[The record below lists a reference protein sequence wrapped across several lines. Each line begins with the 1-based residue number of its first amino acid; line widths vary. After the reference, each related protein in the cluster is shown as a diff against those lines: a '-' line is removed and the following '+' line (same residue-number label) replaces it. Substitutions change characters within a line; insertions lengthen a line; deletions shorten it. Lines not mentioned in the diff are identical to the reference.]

1 MYDGVAMA
9 ELIPA
14 ELTFLDPLPPQRRRV
29 LVLAAAP
36 AQLLDIAGPA
46 EVLSQASRLHA
57 VERGAHAESSI
68 PPLYDVH
75 LFIAGTGAGIGAGSG
90 GGPNTSAGF
99 LLGSTVTERAL
110 LTGPAFDTLIV
121 AGGEGA
127 RRRAGDPSLQ
137 RTVRHVAA
145 GARRVA
151 GVCTG
156 AFILA
161 AAGLLN
167 GRTVTTHWR
176 WCADLARRHPGLRVD
191 PDPIYVRDGN
201 VWTSAGITAGMDL
214 TLALVEEDHGHAL
227 ALAVARELVLYLRR
241 PGDQK
246 QFSTVLSAQT
256 GPGTRLGGLLAWM
269 AGNLDQ
275 PLPVEALAARACLS
289 PRQFARVFHEETG
302 TTPARLV
309 ERLRVEAARRRLETG
324 RAGLAAVAAACGFQ
338 TEETMRRCFLRQV
351 GASPGE
357 YRNRFRHA
365 GTTPVTKEARP

>member
-1 MYDGVAMA
+1 MYDVAAMA
-9 ELIPA
+9 ELNPA
-14 ELTFLDPLPPQRRRV
+14 ELVPLDPLQPRRRRV

-36 AQLLDIAGPA
+36 VQLLDIAGPA
-46 EVLSQASRLHA
+46 EVLAQANRLHA
-57 VERGAHAESSI
+57 AERNGHAAGSV

-75 LFIAGTGAGIGAGSG
+75 LFIAGIG

-110 LTGPAFDTLIV
+110 LAGPAFDTVIV

-127 RRRAGDPSLQ
+127 RCRAGDPSLQ

-161 AAGLLN
+161 AAGLLD

-176 WCADLARRHPGLRVD
+176 WCADLARLHPRLRVD
-191 PDPIYVRDGN
+191 PDPIYVRDGH

-256 GPGTRLGGLLAWM
+256 GPSARLGGLLAWM

-357 YRNRFRHA
+357 YRNRFRQA
-365 GTTPVTKEARP
+365 GTAPTPKEARP